1 VQLAD
6 TTQAKHPNDHREQD
20 MITDPDETDFPAAD
34 LAERVHHSQSW
45 LRTVLRAQYDLIV
58 CADRAFHGLTK
69 PCWLRVETCLT
80 VSDLGRDDS
89 SVPAQHGP
97 GAISIAANS
106 FR

>member
-20 MITDPDETDFPAAD
+20 MITDPDETVFPAAD
-34 LAERVHHSQSW
+34 LAERVHHSQSR
-45 LRTVLRAQYDLIV
+45 LCTVLRAQDDLNCVRIGLFV
-58 CADRAFHGLTK
+58 DLTK
-69 PCWLRVETCLT
+69 ACWLQIETCLT
-80 VSDLGRDDS
+80 VSNLGRDDS

-97 GAISIAANS
+97 GAISIAVNP

>member
-34 LAERVHHSQSW
+34 LAERVHHSQSR

-58 CADRAFHGLTK
+58 CGSGFSWTSRRLLAADRNLFNCK
-69 PCWLRVETCLT
+69 
-80 VSDLGRDDS
+80 
-89 SVPAQHGP
+89 
-97 GAISIAANS
+97 
-106 FR
+106 